1 MLPDPSAPGCRRRA
15 ASSVPIQ
22 QGHVLPVRLTAKV
35 RPRSMPLRLGGGD
48 GARGGGSVRC
58 ACGSSEKSSVR
69 RWGLARGGVARGGGA
84 RGRTFV
90 SPTLLLVTDRHRG
103 YVEA

>member
-1 MLPDPSAPGCRRRA
+1 MLLDPSAPGCRRRA

-22 QGHVLPVRLTAKV
+22 PGHVLPVRLTARA

-48 GARGGGSVRC
+48 GARGGRSARC
-58 ACGSSEKSSVR
+58 ACGSSGNLACGGG
-69 RWGLARGGVARGGGA
+69 GLARGGAVRGGGA

-90 SPTLLLVTDRHRG
+90 SPTLLLVTDRQR
-103 YVEA
+103 